1 MLTSVQ
7 QEFFKYEALEEHQI
21 LVVTFF
27 LFRVNFL
34 SSIEF
39 SVFHCP
45 RYSGC
50 SLLFSNTYQALSS
63 CGRRKLAYKFT
74 VSMGCRLR
82 LAYFSL

>member
-1 MLTSVQ
+1 MNSSNMRQ
-7 QEFFKYEALEEHQI
+7 QALEEHQI
-21 LVVTFF
+21 LVLTFF
-27 LFRVNFL
+27 LNPSVNFL

-63 CGRRKLAYKFT
+63 CGRRKLKEAYKFT
-74 VSMGCRLR
+74 VSLGCRLR
-82 LAYFSL
+82 LSL